1 MKRKIKMRKLKP
13 QLRKLKRNK
22 ALDGWGLLIMMI
34 GEYLGIT
41 KDGKWQLGDKDGNSK

>member
-22 ALDGWGLLIMMI
+22 ALDGWSLLVMMMMC
-34 GEYLGIT
+34 EYLGIT
-41 KDGKWQLGDKDGNSK
+41 KDGKWQLEYKD

>member
-22 ALDGWGLLIMMI
+22 ALDGWSLLVMMMC
-34 GEYLGIT
+34 EYLGIT
-41 KDGKWQLGDKDGNSK
+41 KDGKWQLEYKD